1 MSSTMLAVDQ
11 LAVDSSVE
19 SVETDTDRHRHSYT
33 DTSTSHKPRRAPP
46 QPAR

>member
-19 SVETDTDRHRHSYT
+19 SVETDTDTVTLTQVQATSRAGRHRSQQDRVT
-33 DTSTSHKPRRAPP
+33 
-46 QPAR
+46 